1 LGGKA
6 NPNDHRRILMN
17 TLSAPAPKKTNKIWI
32 IVIVLLIL
40 CCLCSLVGV
49 VIGYF
54 YFQKEYSGTGEI
66 FELVSEIAKP
76 GEEIR
81 CEAGGYAFK
90 MIPGY
95 GYTPCWDSG
104 VSVLTSNELLETTN
118 YVIGEG
124 PQIMFDGFVPSS
136 DLSFENYVKN
146 GNKDMRLR
154 LNATISGEP
163 QVSVA
168 GLMGVA
174 FDYDYELAGAGKM
187 KARDISVE
195 VNPKQFFWIHCRSTI
210 EKWDKALADCET
222 VINSIT
228 FFEPLPSPT
237 QIP

>member
-1 LGGKA
+1 
-6 NPNDHRRILMN
+6 MN
-17 TLSAPAPKKTNKIWI
+17 SVPVQQVAPAPKKTNKIWI
-32 IVIVLLIL
+32 IVVVLLIL

-49 VIGYF
+49 VVSYF
-54 YFQKEYSGTGEI
+54 YFQKEYSGIGEI
-66 FELVSEIAKP
+66 FDPLVSEKAKP

-95 GYTPCWDSG
+95 GHIPCWGSGDVTSG
-104 VSVLTSNELLETTN
+104 VSTLTSNDLLDTPN
-118 YVIGEG
+118 YVDGEG
-124 PQIMFDGFVPSS
+124 PQILFGGLVPSS
-136 DLSFENYVKN
+136 DLSFEKYVTN
-146 GNKDMRLR
+146 GNKDMKLR

-195 VNPKQFFWIHCRSTI
+195 VNSGQFFAIQCRSTV
-210 EKWDKALADCET
+210 EKWDKTLADCEA
-222 VINSIT
+222 VVNSVT
-228 FFEPLPSPT
+228 FFEPKPK
-237 QIP
+237 